1 MNDKAYSDLCK
12 HLDKHVFG
20 APEAGP
26 ILEILR
32 ILFTPEE
39 AELAFRTLKDPA
51 SRLKHWLELEE
62 IEGNLRGSR

>member
-39 AELAFRTLKDPA
+39 AELALALKPMPE
-51 SRLKHWLELEE
+51 ELSKLAESA
-62 IEGNLRGSR
+62 NM